1 MKSNQYF
8 KRYEMPDHIN
18 PINPDRFNTIEYLRR
33 NKVKVKSLYCKISDN
48 QYFHLSTTE
57 R

>member
-1 MKSNQYF
+1 
-8 KRYEMPDHIN
+8 MPDHIN
-18 PINPDRFNTIEYLRR
+18 PINPDRLNTIEYLRR